1 MALPDFERIK
11 LARLQLRIKPHL
23 DAIHVALDRL
33 TDSDIELAGEVG
45 RHIRQ
50 GRGKMFRPTLLL
62 LSATSDGKVPA
73 DAVEAAAAVELVH
86 TATLVHDDFIDDAET
101 RRGQPSVNVKYGPAT
116 ALIMGDLLYTRALQ
130 HLARLELVRPYHLMT
145 DAAVHM
151 SEAEMLQVQTRFS
164 LDVDEETYLRIIY
177 QKTASLI
184 ECACRIGASFLPDG
198 ERYDPVFQSFG
209 RQTGLVFQITDDIFD
224 YLGDPRRLGKPTGCD
239 WEEGR
244 ITLPLIAAWR
254 AAPPEDR
261 RELAEL
267 ATTRIPEE
275 RAGSWPQVQAF
286 VDRHGGVEYAYERAR
301 GYGEEAKQALASL
314 PDGPQREL
322 LTTAVEYVI
331 NRLN

>member
-1 MALPDFERIK
+1 MPRLGRNVGFDELSFFNRQLASM
-11 LARLQLRIKPHL
+11 ARLNLPFPDGLRTLASAGIVIPHRST
-23 DAIHVALDRL
+23 VVSEDRY
-33 TDSDIELAGEVG
+33 
-45 RHIRQ
+45 RQ
-50 GRGKMFRPTLLL
+50 
-62 LSATSDGKVPA
+62 
-73 DAVEAAAAVELVH
+73 
-86 TATLVHDDFIDDAET
+86 
-101 RRGQPSVNVKYGPAT
+101 
-116 ALIMGDLLYTRALQ
+116 
-130 HLARLELVRPYHLMT
+130 
-145 DAAVHM
+145 
-151 SEAEMLQVQTRFS
+151 
-164 LDVDEETYLRIIY
+164 IIY